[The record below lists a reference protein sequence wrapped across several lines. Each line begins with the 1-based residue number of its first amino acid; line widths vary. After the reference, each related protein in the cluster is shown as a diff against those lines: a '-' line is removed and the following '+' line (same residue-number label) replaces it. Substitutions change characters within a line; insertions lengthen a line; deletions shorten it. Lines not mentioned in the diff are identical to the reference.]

1 MTTTAPPPKLWV
13 LLKSHDS
20 AVVNHP
26 TQVPTKDCD
35 NVDDFIK
42 AVKKELQLPQ
52 PPQEITLHTTE
63 DAPAL
68 EPDDP
73 LPAQNT
79 KQTALAVTAPPSAA
93 PSSGPLMKAGRQ
105 KTLKKM
111 SVEASCRKFLDAVA
125 VKLSSYYSFT
135 WRHRDGPTIGDV
147 IHAVFPSAQH
157 DDEEDEEERSPLWSF
172 QTEQKTYWRM
182 DPNGFRMKIKKGA
195 PRALVGLDK
204 VFTDEEWSK
213 LQDFNRK
220 TTDRVHD
227 GLLPTLSDGRPYI
240 VLPHADYSPEM
251 VEFLQTIGHK
261 AHLLSDPSRLVVK
274 DEDALSEGSS
284 II

>member
-1 MTTTAPPPKLWV
+1 MATTPPQKLWV
-13 LLKSHDS
+13 LLKSNDS
-20 AVVNHP
+20 AAVNHP

-42 AVKKELQLPQ
+42 AIKKELPKQLGDYDPSL
-52 PPQEITLHTTE
+52 ITLHLTK
-63 DAPAL
+63 DGPAL
-68 EPDDP
+68 EPDDA

-79 KQTALAVTAPPSAA
+79 KQTALVVTVPPSAA

-125 VKLSSYYSFT
+125 VKLSTLYWFPKA
-135 WRHRDGPTIGDV
+135 HNGGPSIGDV
-147 IHAVFPSAQH
+147 LHAVFPPAQR
-157 DDEEDEEERSPLWSF
+157 DDEEDEGPLWSF
-172 QTEQKTYWRM
+172 QTEQKTHWRTNS
-182 DPNGFRMKIKKGA
+182 DGFRTKIKRGD
-195 PRALVGLDK
+195 ALTTVPLPD
-204 VFTDEEWSK
+204 VFTPDEWTELRK
-213 LQDFNRK
+213 FNRK

-251 VEFLQTIGHK
+251 VEFLQNIGFK
-261 AHLLSDPSRLVVK
+261 AHILSDPSRLVVK
-274 DEDALSEGSS
+274 DEDALSDGSS
-284 II
+284 LI

>member
-1 MTTTAPPPKLWV
+1 MTAPPAELWV

-20 AVVNHP
+20 AVVNQAVLVS
-26 TQVPTKDCD
+26 TQHCRYVTH
-35 NVDDFIK
+35 FID
-42 AVKKELQLPQ
+42 AVKKKLSPKLDQVSVDN
-52 PPQEITLHTTE
+52 ITLLVTK
-63 DAPAL
+63 DGPAL

-79 KQTALAVTAPPSAA
+79 KQTALVVTAPPSAA

-125 VKLSSYYSFT
+125 LKLSTLYWFPKT
-135 WRHRDGPTIGDV
+135 HNGGPTIGDV
-147 IHAVFPSAQH
+147 LHAVFPPAQR
-157 DDEEDEEERSPLWSF
+157 DDEEDEGPLWSF
-172 QTEQKTYWRM
+172 QTEQKTHWRTNS
-182 DPNGFRMKIKKGA
+182 DGFRTKIKRGD
-195 PRALVGLDK
+195 ALTTVPLPD
-204 VFTDEEWSK
+204 VFTPDEWTELRK
-213 LQDFNRK
+213 FNRK

-251 VEFLQTIGHK
+251 VEFLQNIGFK
-261 AHLLSDPSRLVVK
+261 AHILSDPSRLVVK